1 VTELILHIGPHRT
14 GSTAIQRYLYDS
26 FATPKDGIWYPP
38 FALSHYDGQPS
49 HSALVWE
56 LVGQG
61 PSHQHLDFE
70 DRRDRAGPLE
80 LKAALA
86 HLNPRETH
94 TVILA
99 AEDFS
104 MVDAQVLQ
112 EFLPIPITRVVY
124 TARRPDLHL
133 RSLWRHFVRGGF
145 ARRFS
150 EMVTDVGV
158 PGWPHVS
165 EKVGELNYRVGAQS
179 WREAMPDAEFVAVI
193 PGKSGVTRT
202 MLMEALGL
210 PDKYRDHD
218 VDREANAGLSDV
230 QTLYTLGALEVVA
243 RELGDEPTHDWYVI
257 REAIVDVAFRR
268 TMPDTS
274 LHVRLDA
281 ESAAAAQALTDAQL
295 DELFRN
301 SDRIVGDR
309 ADAKSNFVELFV
321 HPETAE
327 GQLAYDEGR
336 QFGEQLFSDTG
347 QRVVPIAQSDLPNS
361 EAGAVSSELADVQ
374 AQLAAESLELGVLK
388 ARVAQVE
395 AQRDQ
400 MGRDLE
406 IVRGWITDMQRSES
420 LRIGKVLTAP
430 GRLVKRFVP

>member
-14 GSTAIQRYLYDS
+14 GSTALQRYLYDT

-38 FALSHYDGQPS
+38 FALNHYAGQPS

-56 LVGQG
+56 LAAQG
-61 PSHQHLDFE
+61 PSHQTPTFE
-70 DRRDRAGPLE
+70 QERDRRGVLE
-80 LKAALA
+80 LKEALA
-86 HLNPRETH
+86 HLNPNKTH
-94 TVILA
+94 TVVLA
-99 AEDFS
+99 AEDFG
-104 MVDAQVLQ
+104 MLDAQVLQ
-112 EFLPIPITRVVY
+112 DFLPMPITRVVY

-145 ARRFS
+145 PRTFKD
-150 EMVTDVGV
+150 VIFDVGV
-158 PGWPHVS
+158 PGWPDAT
-165 EKVGELNYRVGAQS
+165 EKVGELNYRVGALG
-179 WREAMPDAEFVAVI
+179 WREAMPNTEFVAMV
-193 PGKSGVTRT
+193 PGKSGITRS
-202 MLMEALGL
+202 MLLEALGL
-210 PDKYRDHD
+210 PDKFRDHD

-230 QTLYTLGALEVVA
+230 QTLYTLGALEGLT
-243 RELGDEPTHDWYVI
+243 RELGSEPTDEWYAI

-281 ESAAAAQALTDAQL
+281 ESAAAAQAVTDAQL
-295 DELFRN
+295 EEFFRK

-321 HPETAE
+321 HPQTAE

-336 QFGEQLFSDTG
+336 QFGEQLFSDSG
-347 QRVVPIAQSDLPNS
+347 QRIVPGVELDVPDS
-361 EAGAVSSELADVQ
+361 EAGAISSELAKIQ

-406 IVRGWITDMQRSES
+406 IVRGWIDDMQRSES